1 MPTKGEKG
9 VEGEISFIV
18 FVGLQSL
25 KVIDNFFSS
34 SDSKIYVVEILGNW
48 ETVTLRVILMIQ
60 S

>member
-25 KVIDNFFSS
+25 KVTDNFFSS